1 MEAVI
6 HTTFKDL
13 APMITRKR
21 LVLEG
26 LMKRQ
31 FTNPEINK
39 YMIQLSSVMNMTI
52 VTNPVFSYD
61 KDYGTS
67 AYMCWKESGMH
78 VYTWKKNDDRP
89 DFISIDIYTCKDF
102 NIEDVLECTVTTF
115 KDLFLELT
123 WRE

>member
-31 FTNPEINK
+31 FTTPEINK
-39 YMIQLSSVMNMTI
+39 YMIQL
-52 VTNPVFSYD
+52 
-61 KDYGTS
+61 
-67 AYMCWKESGMH
+67 
-78 VYTWKKNDDRP
+78 
-89 DFISIDIYTCKDF
+89 
-102 NIEDVLECTVTTF
+102 
-115 KDLFLELT
+115 
-123 WRE
+123 